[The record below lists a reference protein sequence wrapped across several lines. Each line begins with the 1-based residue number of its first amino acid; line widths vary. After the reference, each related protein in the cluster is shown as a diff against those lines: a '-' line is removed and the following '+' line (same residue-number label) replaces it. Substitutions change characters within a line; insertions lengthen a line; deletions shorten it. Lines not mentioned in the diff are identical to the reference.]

1 MVILSCDNKI
11 IFIMFRIINN
21 YNYTEKPTLPALLK
35 YPPCCSSHQCIN
47 IAARIGDKYWKFG
60 IFLLDDKHGDVVDA
74 IVHSM
79 YQQDT
84 EQINV
89 KIFQKWLNGMG
100 LQPVSW
106 ETLVQVLKD
115 IGFNELAKELEF
127 YRQSNNLC
135 A

>member
-1 MVILSCDNKI
+1 M
-11 IFIMFRIINN
+11 
-21 YNYTEKPTLPALLK
+21 LLK
-35 YPPCCSSHQCIN
+35 YPQYCSSHQCIN

-79 YQQDT
+79 HQQDT

-89 KIFQKWLNGMG
+89 KILQKWLNGMG
-100 LQPVSW
+100 QQPVTW

-115 IGFNELAKELEF
+115 IQLNELAKEIEF
-127 YRQSNNLC
+127 YKQKNNLC
-135 A
+135 V